1 MKVEQSKVTKL
12 QITEVESL
20 DSLHVFVEDIG
31 IGQGKITMETSSE
44 SWSAYW
50 GGCGS
55 KGVMAF
61 FLSCNNPYLVNCFSR
76 GINSEVTDYDN
87 LDRWLKRAII
97 KNRREGDF
105 DKEDALK
112 HWNSVELYC
121 QNEESFLHTDRGNE
135 LCNEIIGCEWW
146 TDLPTCKNGE
156 YIYLERVVHAIR
168 EAFTEI
174 NIKVAA

>member
-31 IGQGKITMETSSE
+31 ISQGKITMETSSE

-55 KGVMAF
+55 SGVVDF
-61 FLSCNNPYLVNCFSR
+61 FLRCNNSYLVNCFSR
-76 GINSEVTDYDN
+76 GISSTVTDYDS
-87 LDRWLKRAII
+87 LDEWFKKAII
-97 KNRREGDF
+97 KTRKEGLCS
-105 DKEDALK
+105 KEEALSQ
-112 HWNSVELYC
+112 WNSVDLWC
-121 QNEESFLHTDRGNE
+121 CNEESFLHTDRGRE
-135 LCNEIIGCEWW
+135 LANEIIGDDWHF
-146 TDLPTCKNGE
+146 DLPQCESGE
-156 YIYLERVVHAIR
+156 YIYLERVVQAIR
-168 EAFTEI
+168 EAFTEL